1 MQVVHPVADEV
12 GDGYQ
17 VYAASARSVLLTEPL
32 AAFLDCA
39 VTEHLRPVLVT
50 EIGARLSPVVSLAMR
65 RCGGY
70 WAVRSPGGVFD
81 ALSGY
86 RVDSFADLWARSG
99 TDRERLAG
107 FERVGAGVGVLM
119 FDVYAHHRAEAST
132 QVGPLAQTAGGG
144 LGGAGLDV
152 WGRVEP
158 LVTAWDEADITEA
171 ARRGMPVSEVLHGQG
186 PDGSFCD
193 VAVGRTRRG
202 ILEQVKGGVPIGAY
216 PGRFADLLAS
226 ASGVLT
232 QVAEEHQPTI
242 GFVSLAHLDPGPWVT
257 AASRPVEVPLAV
269 LIGPRGV
276 HDLNLDPASLAGR
289 HDVSVLGRSRTPAV
303 LVRMSDPDVGLW
315 AQLMAFAWDLGAE
328 NIAAATGLDRE
339 V

>member
-1 MQVVHPVADEV
+1 VPVVHPVADEV

-17 VYAASARSVLLTEPL
+17 VYAASARTVLLTEPL
-32 AAFLDCA
+32 SAFLDCA
-39 VTEHLRPVLVT
+39 VSERLRPVLLTDV
-50 EIGARLSPVVSLAMR
+50 GARLSPVVSLAMR

-70 WAVRSPGGVFD
+70 WAVQTTEGAFD

-86 RVDSFADLWARSG
+86 RIESFADLWARSG
-99 TDRERLAG
+99 TDRPRLPG
-107 FERVGAGVGVLM
+107 FDRAGAGIGVLM

-132 QVGPLAQTAGGG
+132 RIGPLARTAVAG
-144 LGGAGLDV
+144 LGGSDLDV

-158 LVTAWDEADITEA
+158 LVTAWDETDLTQAV
-171 ARRGMPVSEVLHGQG
+171 RRGMPVSEVLHGQG

-193 VAVGRTRRG
+193 IAVGRTRRG
-202 ILEQVKGGVPIGAY
+202 LLEQVKGGVPVGPY
-216 PGRFADLLAS
+216 PGRLPDLLTGAS
-226 ASGVLT
+226 RALAAIA
-232 QVAEEHQPTI
+232 QVHQPTI
-242 GFVSLAHLDPGPWVT
+242 GFVSLAHLEPGPSVS
-257 AASRPVEVPLAV
+257 AAARPVEVPLAV

-276 HDLNLDPASLAGR
+276 HDLRLDPASLACR
-289 HDVSVLGRSRTPAV
+289 HDVSVLGRPRTPSL

-315 AQLMAFAWDLGAE
+315 AQLAAFAWDLGAE